1 MLRLHARRRNL
12 QNGFTTP
19 HVPAGSWFTYFSSV
33 SFDLAFIQTHAGV
46 DAACRE
52 VRTPRRRRR
61 SERRHGGAMWTFAA
75 AAGGETAA
83 ILMKD

>member
-52 VRTPRRRRR
+52 VRTPRRRR